1 MKDVHFQTLDLNLL
15 RVFDALA
22 DEGSVTRA
30 GRRLG
35 LTQSAVSHALNRL
48 RFALNDELFVR
59 GPDGMHPTARA
70 GEIRPGVKR
79 ALAQMQTALSPAEF
93 VPAETNRRFS
103 IAAPGAAS
111 TLLLPQVIERIRL
124 EAPNAE
130 LQVRRV
136 GPDVGEALENGR
148 IDLAIGAFGRVSSV
162 FVKQTLLQERM
173 IWVMRRD
180 HPAANAPLTVERLCE
195 LPLLTLSTVDVG
207 EAVEGR
213 MTSGGVERR
222 VVWDDGGW
230 EAAAEHCEKRGVVV
244 TIDDAQAALAIV
256 SRTDMATLAPER
268 LARRWAGAYNL
279 ALMEAPYEARPIT
292 LDLLWRADQSE
303 HPAMVWLSNLLRE
316 AATAI

>member
-1 MKDVHFQTLDLNLL
+1 MRDVHFQTLDLNLL

-59 GPDGMHPTARA
+59 GPEGMHPTARA
-70 GEIRPGVKR
+70 AEIRPGVKR
-79 ALAQMQTALSPAEF
+79 ALAQLQTALGPSDF
-93 VPAETNRRFS
+93 IPAETHRRFT

-111 TLLLPQVIERIRL
+111 TLLLPQVIERMRI

-130 LQVRRV
+130 LRV
-136 GPDVGEALENGR
+136 QRIGADIGDALESGR
-148 IDLAIGAFGRVSSV
+148 VDLAIGAFGRVSSV
-162 FVKQTLLQERM
+162 FVKQTLLEERM

-180 HPAANAPLTVERLCE
+180 HPAANGRLTVERLCE
-195 LPLLTLSTVDVG
+195 LPLLMLSTVEFG

-213 MTSGGVERR
+213 MSSGGVERR

-230 EAAAEHCEKRGVVV
+230 EAAAEHCDKRGVVV

-256 SRTDMATLAPER
+256 ARTDMAALAPRR
-268 LARRWAGAYNL
+268 LARRWADVYNL
-279 ALMEAPYEARPIT
+279 ALMDPPYEAHPIT

-303 HPAMVWLSNLLRE
+303 HPPMVWLSNLLRE
-316 AATAI
+316 AAAAI